1 MIPDHPEQSMKP
13 WFRYLVA
20 AAALLAVS
28 LPAMG
33 STGPSGSDAFDWVL
47 GRNSRPFVEFGY
59 GIDWIRHKNLEAE
72 FPSIGALEL
81 KAGYLSV
88 DILKSGI
95 VSLDE
100 SFVHG
105 AWYGSNL
112 GGGSGGTEGLSGEL
126 SRFGFGKR
134 KGYGYDLKDAAIVPY
149 FTSSIS
155 WTQLSTDRPV
165 TLGETD
171 TDIFDRYE
179 GTFRFGPSAEAG
191 IRFNIGPTF
200 SLMGGY
206 EVNIVY
212 PRFVFWEWLGSYS
225 MAAIANGI
233 VMWFGEDILE
243 ASPAL
248 GPVMIFIVRGA
259 LVWGIYQ
266 LWREEMNWPFNSE
279 TPLTHE
285 TAKFGMNFTF

>member
-1 MIPDHPEQSMKP
+1 MTP
-13 WFRYLVA
+13 WFCRLVA
-20 AAALLAVS
+20 GLVLLGLS
-28 LPAMG
+28 LPAR
-33 STGPSGSDAFDWVL
+33 TIAGPSGSDSFTWVL

-72 FPSIGALEL
+72 FPTIGALEV

-88 DILKSGI
+88 EVLEHGVVK
-95 VSLDE
+95 LDDR
-100 SFVHG
+100 FIHG
-105 AWYGSNL
+105 TWYGSDL
-112 GGGSGGTEGLSGEL
+112 GSGSGGTAGLEPTLG
-126 SRFGFGKR
+126 RFGFGTR
-134 KGYGYDLKDAAIVPY
+134 YGYGYDLKNAAIVPY
-149 FTSSIS
+149 FTSSVS
-155 WTQLSTDRPV
+155 WTELSTGRPA

-171 TDIFDRYE
+171 ADILDRYE

-200 SLMGGY
+200 SLTGGY

-225 MAAIANGI
+225 LAAIANGV

-243 ASPAL
+243 DSPML
-248 GPVMIFIVRGA
+248 GPIAIFVIRGA
-259 LVWGIYQ
+259 MAWGVYQ

-285 TAKFGMNFTF
+285 TVKFGLNVTF